1 MDKGDLGE
9 VLAGA
14 GVTRATVF
22 GFADEM
28 RVGLRGTVRR
38 VWGRRGVKAVCEWMY
53 PFCVV
58 DGRRGRLLW
67 SWIDSMKSA
76 CIAKAVKG
84 LEHVSEVEA
93 LVCDG
98 PRGHRGR
105 LLEGGLP
112 TVVSS
117 PYSPEFNPA
126 ERMFEEVRRW
136 VRGEAGSMGASRR
149 RSRR

>member
-14 GVTRATVF
+14 GVTRATVC
-22 GFADEM
+22 
-28 RVGLRGTVRR
+28 V
-38 VWGRRGVKAVCEWMY
+38 WMY

-58 DGRRGRLLW
+58 DGRRGRPLW
-67 SWIDSMKSA
+67 SRIDSMKSEG
-76 CIAKAVKG
+76 IAKAVKG
-84 LEHVSEVEA
+84 LEHVTVVEA

-117 PYSPEFNPA
+117 PYSPELNPA
-126 ERMFEEVRRW
+126 ERVFEEVRRW
-136 VRGEAGSMGASRR
+136 VEGRIYGSIEERV
-149 RSRR
+149 